1 MTLRAS
7 ASRLPIATILSDRAA
22 LAQER
27 ELASQFTVWT
37 PAEIEM
43 RRQRIEEW
51 ALQRWAVTALSQ
63 SLTSEADD
71 DAVLDEELASHQDES
86 P

>member
-1 MTLRAS
+1 
-7 ASRLPIATILSDRAA
+7 
-22 LAQER
+22 
-27 ELASQFTVWT
+27 
-37 PAEIEM
+37 M